1 MSWYSEKPHE
11 CHRLEMNLFEVGKGI
26 LDIPHLQLRWEK
38 SEPILGSSTETHC
51 MSGEGSGL
59 TFLLFSDA
67 NSKVAW
73 GGKHL
78 AWVRRST
85 HQTYCQGRGLEYPAV
100 PCSIKTAMNNSISE
114 LFILDLCA
122 KRMKHFISLAGS
134 GRTRRFT
141 AATPWQS
148 AGWVAGLRYFGPQCC
163 SLLKSVGGLFAGASK
178 LQHVLLSVIQG
189 ISGSYEKEFQ
199 VSAIIIQ
206 FTRRYR
212 PGKYGMK
219 LIQSCSF

>member
-1 MSWYSEKPHE
+1 MLRTGRQWEVSVVAWAPVYIPRNSGHAKCHVVATVIMSWYSEKPHE

-38 SEPILGSSTETHC
+38 SEPILGSSRETHC

-122 KRMKHFISLAGS
+122 KRMKHFISLAG
-134 GRTRRFT
+134 
-141 AATPWQS
+141 
-148 AGWVAGLRYFGPQCC
+148 GLAEP
-163 SLLKSVGGLFAGASK
+163 GGLQQPPHGN
-178 LQHVLLSVIQG
+178 Q
-189 ISGSYEKEFQ
+189 Q
-199 VSAIIIQ
+199 V
-206 FTRRYR
+206 
-212 PGKYGMK
+212 G
-219 LIQSCSF
+219 